1 MKRALVLTLICTI
14 LSSVPSNS
22 QTKRKST
29 THKRSTTQK
38 ASTTTASFE
47 QKRLAEIKSGRE
59 LIASQIKVLTQFLY
73 LFGNIYKSI
82 ETAEQV
88 NRNNEQTSLGMSSD
102 RLAQNKAKLLESIK
116 NLRIALEQLEST
128 FRLNPVLQ
136 TYYSKLAGVAKLGQS
151 AESQAASG
159 AFDQSG
165 KSLLAAVNKLTDALV
180 AIV

>member
-14 LSSVPSNS
+14 LYSVPSNS
-22 QTKRKST
+22 QTKK
-29 THKRSTTQK
+29 HKRSTTPK
-38 ASTTTASFE
+38 RSTTTSTSFDE
-47 QKRLAEIKSGRE
+47 KRLAEIKSGRE

-73 LFGNIYKSI
+73 LFGNIYKTI

-102 RLAQNKAKLLESIK
+102 RIAQNKAKLLESIK

-136 TYYSKLAGVAKLGQS
+136 IYYSKLAGVAKLGQT

-165 KSLLAAVNKLTDALV
+165 KSLLAAVSKLTDALV
-180 AIV
+180 SIV

>member
-29 THKRSTTQK
+29 TQKRSTTQK
-38 ASTTTASFE
+38 STTTASFE

-59 LIASQIKVLTQFLY
+59 LIATQIKVLTQFLY
-73 LFGNIYKSI
+73 LYGNIYKSI

-102 RLAQNKAKLLESIK
+102 RISQNKAKLLDSIK

-136 TYYSKLAGVAKLGQS
+136 IHYSKLAGVAKLGQT

-165 KSLLAAVNKLTDALV
+165 KSLIAAVNKLTDALV
-180 AIV
+180 AIA

>member
-1 MKRALVLTLICTI
+1 LKRALVLTLICTI

-29 THKRSTTQK
+29 TQKRSTTQK
-38 ASTTTASFE
+38 STTTASFE

-59 LIASQIKVLTQFLY
+59 LIATQIKVLTQFLY
-73 LFGNIYKSI
+73 LYGNIYKSI

-102 RLAQNKAKLLESIK
+102 RISQNKAKLLDSIK

-136 TYYSKLAGVAKLGQS
+136 IHYSKLAGVAKLGQT

-165 KSLLAAVNKLTDALV
+165 KSLIAAVNKLTDALV
-180 AIV
+180 AIA